1 VQITLDSIKRADEYN
16 GADSLAEMADRY
28 RYLLNASLFAY
39 KLYFWYFMVSVL
51 NRNVRLLE
59 VLSQAL

>member
-39 KLYFWYFMVSVL
+39 KLYL
-51 NRNVRLLE
+51 
-59 VLSQAL
+59 ALYDLQWIMRQFDHE